1 MREDH
6 ETAGRVPVVVVVD
19 PVQVDVA
26 LTVVLVE
33 IHDVTIVVDTRGHLT
48 VPNAVIGTVGL

>member
-33 IHDVTIVVDTRGHLT
+33 IHDVTIFVDTRGQLT